1 MDECQALVL
10 SLLTERFTRRRPRSS
25 NGDPVEHFGRPPA
38 HTQSP
43 SNSVTAGVRAPQL
56 HPLRKYPRSAERPM
70 TNASLR
76 TRGCGP
82 W

>member
-43 SNSVTAGVRAPQL
+43 SNSVTACVRAPAS
-56 HPLRKYPRSAERPM
+56 PLAQEPRSAERPM